1 MIEMLQK
8 HYALSRQG
16 AKDLV
21 KGCVAC
27 AVQNLSFMFPACLL
41 YLLVRD
47 LLNGSLAGRAGW
59 YAAGCIACIL
69 FILAA
74 TWFQYNGTYLATYLE
89 SGVRRVTLAERLR
102 KIPLSFF
109 GKKDLADLTS
119 TLMADC
125 AFLETAF
132 SHFIPELAG
141 SILSCLLVA
150 AGIFFFDWRMALASL
165 WVLPVSFLI
174 VWLSAKVQESLSR
187 KSMAAKMACADGIQE
202 CIETVRDLKSCNA
215 EEAYLN
221 GLYTKIDTVEHRAI
235 VSELGTAVFV
245 VSASLV
251 LKLGIATTALVGSV
265 LLSGGSLDV
274 LTFFAFLLV
283 ASRLYEPLQG
293 ALQNLAAIISARTN
307 IARMNEILCHPT
319 QEGCDTLTNLG
330 CDITFEHVGF
340 SYSGG
345 ETVLRDVSFTA
356 KQGQVTALVGPS
368 GGGKTTIA
376 RLIPRFFD
384 VQAGAVLLG
393 GRDVRSIPTAELMEQ
408 ISFVF
413 QEVRLFKKSIRDNIR
428 AARPDATEAEILH
441 AAQLAQ
447 CSDILEKTPGG
458 LDAVIGA
465 KGVYLSGGEMQRI
478 ALARAILKDAPIV
491 VLDEAS
497 SFADPENEAKIQ
509 KAFEALMKGKTVL
522 MIAHRLSTVRNMD
535 RILVVRDGEIAEEGK
550 HDELLEK
557 GGVYAA
563 MWEEYQK
570 AAQWKVGGAA

>member
-1 MIEMLQK
+1 MIETLQK

-27 AVQNLSFMFPACLL
+27 AVQNLSFMFPVCLL

-47 LLNGSLAGRAGW
+47 LLNGSLAGRARMVCSGLHRLHPVYPGRYLVPVQRHLSCHLPGKRA
-59 YAAGCIACIL
+59 YAPVTAGRIGCVK
-69 FILAA
+69 F
-74 TWFQYNGTYLATYLE
+74 
-89 SGVRRVTLAERLR
+89 
-102 KIPLSFF
+102 PSFF

-368 GGGKTTIA
+368 GGGKTTVS
-376 RLIPRFFD
+376 RL
-384 VQAGAVLLG
+384 
-393 GRDVRSIPTAELMEQ
+393 
-408 ISFVF
+408 
-413 QEVRLFKKSIRDNIR
+413 
-428 AARPDATEAEILH
+428 AARFWDIDRGKITVGGMDISKIDPERADEPLLH
-441 AAQLAQ
+441 RVPGRNTVQHHYSGKHPPRPQ
-447 CSDILEKTPGG
+447 RRRRRRSTCGGTPG
-458 LDAVIGA
+458 
-465 KGVYLSGGEMQRI
+465 
-478 ALARAILKDAPIV
+478 
-491 VLDEAS
+491 
-497 SFADPENEAKIQ
+497 
-509 KAFEALMKGKTVL
+509 
-522 MIAHRLSTVRNMD
+522 
-535 RILVVRDGEIAEEGK
+535 
-550 HDELLEK
+550 
-557 GGVYAA
+557 
-563 MWEEYQK
+563 
-570 AAQWKVGGAA
+570 